1 MLAPA
6 VKRRSSS
13 RSPTRSQMNTR
24 NALQIPDLPA
34 EVAKALHALRDRIAG
49 EVRTDDVHRAL
60 YATDASMYEVVPF
73 GVVMPR
79 THADVVE
86 VVRTCRAW
94 GIPLTAR
101 SAGTSLAGQ
110 AVGPGVVVDV
120 GRYMTAV
127 EAIDPAARE
136 ARVQP
141 GVIRDD
147 LNRRTAPHGLLF
159 GPDTSTSNRAMIGG
173 MIGNNSC
180 GSQSIW
186 YGTTRDNVRALDI
199 VTLDGR
205 SHHVGRCD
213 RVAWAAL
220 LREDGLLGDAVRT
233 LDRIVRANAAAIRDA
248 SPKAAVSR
256 RNTGYPL
263 DDLANTWLGHNP
275 ERDPDLARFFCGT
288 EGTLALTTSAVL
300 KLSDAPRAKL
310 LVAAHFASIDEAM
323 RATVEIVQHRPAA
336 VELMDKRILD
346 LSLLNPEQEANRWF
360 VEGDPGAI
368 LVIEFYADTLAD
380 ARASATGCIAAL
392 RRDGLGSAF
401 PVLEGA
407 QMHSV
412 WELRKAGLGV
422 LMGKP
427 GDIKPITIVEDTAVA
442 VEDLPAF
449 IRDFAGVMTRHS
461 ADCVYYAHASVGEIH
476 LRPELNPKL
485 ASDVVRAKAIAE
497 EVAELVR
504 HYRGSL
510 SGEHGDG
517 RLRGPYLER
526 VLGAELLGWHH
537 AVKDALDPEGLLNP
551 GSMLRT
557 KPMDADW
564 RFHGEYR
571 AVEFETAFT
580 YERFEGFQR
589 AVEACNGAGAC
600 RKPAEA
606 GGTMCPSY
614 MVTQEEREST
624 RGRANLFRRLIQGG
638 PDALFGSAELADAL
652 ELCISCKG
660 CKRDCPASVDMATLK
675 AEFQQGRMDR
685 HGRPLAGWAFAN
697 ATTLAAP
704 AQWLP
709 GGAALGNALQS
720 SRWGKRVM
728 AALLGLA
735 PERTLP
741 AIAARGFHAQWRAVA
756 TSALPAEAPAP
767 DAPRVLLFIDEFTDR
782 YEPELGV
789 LAARLLTQGGAHV
802 VAPRLGPSGRT
813 HLSKGFVRDARR
825 QISANLERLAP
836 YVVGDRPVDWIAGIE
851 PSAALT
857 YLDESVQLGL
867 SAELQSVAEAVAQR
881 VTLVEDVVVAMA
893 HAGSW
898 QAAWSAQPRS
908 YLVHGHC
915 HQKALVGVEGTRAAL
930 ALAPGATVEV
940 VPSGCCGMAGSFGYE
955 AKHFA
960 VSQAIGE
967 LVLFPAV
974 RGAGIE
980 QIVVAPG
987 TSCRHQIAD
996 GTGRSAIHPVEA
1008 LFGALRAAEVS

>member
-1 MLAPA
+1 MN
-6 VKRRSSS
+6 S
-13 RSPTRSQMNTR
+13 RL
-24 NALQIPDLPA
+24 ALQIPDLPT
-34 EVAKALHALRDRIAG
+34 EVATALRAIGDRIAG
-49 EVRTDDVHRAL
+49 DVRTDEVHRAL
-60 YATDASMYEVVPF
+60 YATDASMYEVVPY
-73 GVVMPR
+73 GVAMPR

-86 VVRTCRAW
+86 IVRTCRAW

-110 AVGPGVVVDV
+110 AVGPGLIVDV

-127 EAIDPAARE
+127 EAIDPVARE

-186 YGTTRDNVRALDI
+186 YGTTRDNVRGIDL

-213 RVAWAAL
+213 RATWAAH
-220 LREDGLLGDAVRT
+220 LREDGVLGHAVRT
-233 LDRIVRANAAAIRDA
+233 LDRIVRTHADAIRER
-248 SPKAAVSR
+248 SPKAAVTR

-300 KLSDAPRAKL
+300 SLAVRPGAKL
-310 LVAAHFASIDEAM
+310 LVAAHFDSIDEAM
-323 RATVEIVQHRPAA
+323 RATVEIVAHKPAA

-346 LSLLNPEQEANRWF
+346 LSRLNPEQEANRWF

-368 LVIEFYADTLAD
+368 LVIEFYADAIPE
-380 ARASATGCIAAL
+380 AREAAAGCIARL
-392 RRDGLGSAF
+392 RSVGLGAAF
-401 PVLEGA
+401 PILEGA

-427 GDIKPITIVEDTAVA
+427 GDVKPITIVEDTAVA

-449 IRDFAGVMTRHS
+449 IRDFAGIMATHE

-485 ASDVVRAKAIAE
+485 PADVARANAIAE
-497 EVAELVR
+497 AVADLVH
-504 HYRGSL
+504 HYQGSL

-537 AVKDALDPEGLLNP
+537 EIKDAFDPEGLLNP

-564 RFHGEYR
+564 RFHPSYR
-571 AVEFETAFT
+571 EVAVETAFT

-624 RGRANLFRRLIQGG
+624 RGRANLFRRLLQGG
-638 PDALFGSAELADAL
+638 PEALFGSDELAEAL

-685 HGRPLAGWAFAN
+685 QGRTLASWAFAN
-697 ATTLAAP
+697 VTTLSAP

-709 GGAALGNALQS
+709 GAAALGNAMQR
-720 SRWGKRVM
+720 SRWGKPVLER
-728 AALLGLA
+728 LLGIA
-735 PERTLP
+735 PERSLP
-741 AIAARGFHAQWRAVA
+741 AIAPRGFHAQWAAQRRH
-756 TSALPAEAPAP
+756 ALTDTPAAS

-782 YEPELGV
+782 YEPELGI
-789 LAARLLTQGGAHV
+789 AAATLLTRGGARV
-802 VAPRLGPSGRT
+802 ETPRLGPSGRT
-813 HLSKGFVRDARR
+813 HLSKGYVRDARR
-825 QISANLERLAP
+825 HIEANLARLAP
-836 YVVGDRPVDWIAGIE
+836 YVMGSEPVDWIAGIE
-851 PSAALT
+851 PSAVLT
-857 YLDESVQLGL
+857 YLDEAVQLGL
-867 SAELQSVAEAVAQR
+867 EPAVQAVAEAVAAR
-881 VTLVEDVVVAMA
+881 VVLVEDVVVAMA
-893 HAGSW
+893 RSGTW
-898 QAAWSAQPRS
+898 RAAWSEAPRA
-908 YLVHGHC
+908 YVVHGHC
-915 HQKALVGVEGTRAAL
+915 HQKALVGVDGTRDAL
-930 ALAPGATVEV
+930 ALAPGASVEV
-940 VPSGCCGMAGSFGYE
+940 VASGCCGMAGSFGYE
-955 AKHFA
+955 AKHYA

-974 RGAGIE
+974 RSASAA

-996 GTGRSAIHPVEA
+996 GTGRRAVHPVEA
-1008 LFGALRAAEVS
+1008 LLEALATASVR